1 MSQSQTAVIIPAAGS
16 GERLGMGI
24 PKALI
29 EIAGETLIERAVRN
43 LAPVAA
49 MVIVAAPVGH
59 EEDIRRSISEPNVH
73 IVSGGALRSQSVA
86 NALKV
91 IPEGIK
97 YVLVHDAARAFA
109 STELA
114 EQILEELFAGEAAVV
129 PALDVVDT
137 IKVIDDQGYV
147 VDTPDR
153 TKLRAIQTPQGF
165 TRDALMRAHSYGKD
179 ATDDAALVAALGVKV
194 KVIRGAA
201 LARKI
206 TTLEDLTWARELVG
220 QL

>member
-16 GERLGMGI
+16 GERLGMGT

-43 LAPVAA
+43 LAPVAE

-59 EEDIRRSISEPNVH
+59 EEDMRRLISGPNVH
-73 IVSGGALRSQSVA
+73 IVLGGALRSQSVA
-86 NALKV
+86 NALQL

-97 YVLVHDAARAFA
+97 YVLVHDAARALA
-109 STELA
+109 STALA
-114 EQILEELFAGEAAVV
+114 ERVLKELSLNEEAVV

-137 IKVIDDQGYV
+137 IKIVDEQEYV
-147 VDTPDR
+147 VETPER
-153 TKLRAIQTPQGF
+153 TRLRAIQTPQGF
-165 TRDALMRAHSYGKD
+165 TRDALIRAHSLGKD
-179 ATDDAALVAALGVKV
+179 ATDDAALVAELGIRV
-194 KVIRGAA
+194 KVIKGEA

-206 TTLEDLTWARELVG
+206 TTLDDLTWARELVG
-220 QL
+220 QP